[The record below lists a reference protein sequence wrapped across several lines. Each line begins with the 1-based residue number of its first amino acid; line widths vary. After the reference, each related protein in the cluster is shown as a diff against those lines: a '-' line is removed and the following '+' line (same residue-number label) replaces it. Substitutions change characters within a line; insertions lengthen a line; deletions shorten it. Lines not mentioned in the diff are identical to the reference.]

1 MSPRRLENLDAER
14 QRRLFE
20 AAAAEFAAHG
30 FDRASLNRIL
40 ERSGMGK
47 SSLYYYFD
55 DKGDLFATMLE
66 RSVAELFRR
75 AGGLDLESLTER
87 TFWSALE
94 DRYRTVLALVSG
106 DERIFRFGGMFYGLR
121 SDPRQSATLG
131 RIFETVRLWIGQAV
145 ERGQKLGVIRS
156 DLPTSLLIDVTMGLF
171 ESLDRWGITHWNDL
185 TADQRQALPAAHIGL
200 FRDLLSPR

>member
-20 AAAAEFAAHG
+20 AAAEEFAAHG

-66 RSVAELFRR
+66 RSIADLFRR
-75 AGGLDLESLTER
+75 AGGLDLDALTDR
-87 TFWSALE
+87 TFWPALE
-94 DRYRTVLALVSG
+94 GRYRAVLVLVSD
-106 DERIFRFGGMFYGLR
+106 DERMFRFGDTFYSLR
-121 SDPRQSATLG
+121 SDPRQNPTLG
-131 RIFETVRLWIGQAV
+131 RLFESVRLWIGQAA
-145 ERGQKLGVIRS
+145 ERGQKLGVVRS
-156 DLPTSLLIDVTMGLF
+156 DLPRSLLIDVTMGLF
-171 ESLDRWGITHWNDL
+171 ESVDRWAVTHWNDL
-185 TADQRQALPAAHIGL
+185 TDDQRQTLPATHIGL